1 MKKFRI
7 KETVYKNGIN
17 EFTVQVK
24 STYWYG
30 NDFKSD
36 TLENSI
42 RVLISPF
49 LIWFYWF
56 GGLFYE
62 DDQTYNS
69 IGLADIRISII
80 KKEYTSIM
88 EALSESKKRKI
99 GDKIR
104 KTIIHKV

>member
-49 LIWFYWF
+49 LIGF
-56 GGLFYE
+56 
-62 DDQTYNS
+62 
-69 IGLADIRISII
+69 IGLEDCFMKMIKPITPLVWLILEFLLLKKNIR
-80 KKEYTSIM
+80 
-88 EALSESKKRKI
+88 L
-99 GDKIR
+99 
-104 KTIIHKV
+104 